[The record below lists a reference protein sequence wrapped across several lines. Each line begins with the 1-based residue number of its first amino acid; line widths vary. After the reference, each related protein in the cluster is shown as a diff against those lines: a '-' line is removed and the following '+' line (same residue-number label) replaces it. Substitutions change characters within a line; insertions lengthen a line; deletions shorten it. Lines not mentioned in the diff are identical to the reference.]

1 MNKYA
6 GLLGEGEFGG
16 KLVGWGSLERQ
27 HRASEAE
34 KIENERTAAMNQETR
49 ARIESIMEYLRKTS
63 VCVFLGVAI
72 WVFVELALCVRQI
85 RREVRGV
92 AGLGE
97 RVERQVGVASKDV
110 QFEVQEVARELK
122 DTLRQAGGLAK
133 TGRLVVAGAGR
144 SMKRQEEYWERLS
157 RESSQVAGDMRVL
170 VGGVNGLVGDARQEL
185 EKTGKL
191 RDEVAGEISGR
202 VVKMLDLSNTSL
214 AGLSKTGEELSAS
227 VLLSAKNVEG
237 MTGNMVGVTGN
248 LEKIT
253 ASGVVIGKDAEV
265 VSAGVA
271 AWFKPQ
277 KTPFWRSVLVGVGR
291 ELVPVGVRAFLPQ
304 RVQVVGSSTIRVE
317 SSSLGDTKKD

>member
-1 MNKYA
+1 
-6 GLLGEGEFGG
+6 
-16 KLVGWGSLERQ
+16 
-27 HRASEAE
+27 
-34 KIENERTAAMNQETR
+34 MNQETR
-49 ARIESIMEYLRKTS
+49 ARVEQVMDYVKKTS

-85 RREVRGV
+85 RGEVREVAALR
-92 AGLGE
+92 E
-97 RVERQVGVASKDV
+97 RVEKQVAGASKDV
-110 QFEVQEVARELK
+110 QLEVQEVLRELR

-157 RESSQVAGDMRVL
+157 RESSQVAGEVR
-170 VGGVNGLVGDARQEL
+170 GLVQGARVEL
-185 EKTGKL
+185 EKTGKV
-191 RDEVAGEISGR
+191 RDEMAGEVGEVSGR